1 MSSNIELTDV
11 SEMERLFNW
20 EDYVKNVIEL
30 QEHAG
35 VLRAI
40 GVAIDEGK
48 NRYFRS
54 VIRILIVFL
63 LNKNNLNTW

>member
-11 SEMERLFNW
+11 SEIEKLFNW

-30 QEHAG
+30 QEHDG

-40 GVAIDEGK
+40 GVSIDEGK
-48 NRYFRS
+48 NS
-54 VIRILIVFL
+54 ILIGLL
-63 LNKNNLNTW
+63 LNKKQITI